1 MLKINFYVCVAKFN
15 NITLKCIKSIIN
27 QKSIH
32 KIKIYIIDNSKRN
45 DFNKFRIKKLNETT
59 NVTIKFLIKKEKV
72 FHLQG
77 IRA

>member
-45 DFNKFRIKKLNETT
+45 DFNKFHKKLNETT
-59 NVTIKFLIKKEKV
+59 NVTIKFLIEKRKV

-77 IRA
+77 IRV